1 MHIREAT
8 ETDIPGIL
16 EVLKASLG
24 ETSSKKTEK
33 VWRYK
38 HIDNP
43 FGESLVLVALEQ
55 DRIIGV
61 RAFMRWKWQKG
72 NRIYSAFRAVDTAT
86 HPKHQGKGI
95 FKKLTLRALE
105 IAKKQGDHFVFN
117 TPNEQSKPGYL
128 KMGWEEVDKLEI
140 QLAPSNPLY
149 WKFKAKRPNY
159 KINKNSNIENLKA
172 LLISAHNRK
181 VAGGMFT
188 PKTPEYLSWRFDRN
202 PLQQYHILHEDGY
215 YIAGYVKQRSRLKEF
230 RISERICSDKDS
242 ERKANK
248 AIKNLAKKFG
258 AQIISCQSGE
268 IPLSPFALTAN
279 FGPWLTLKNV
289 NLKKKDYD
297 DYKQLRNWSYSI
309 GDLELF

>member
-1 MHIREAT
+1 MQIREST
-8 ETDIPGIL
+8 ESDIPGIL

-24 ETSSKKTEK
+24 ETSSKKTEE

-61 RAFMRWKWQKG
+61 RAFMRWQWQKE
-72 NRIYSAFRAVDTAT
+72 NQIYSAFRAVDTAT
-86 HPKHQGKGI
+86 HPEHQGKGI
-95 FKKLTLRALE
+95 FKKLTLRAWE
-105 IAKKQGDHFVFN
+105 IAKEQGDHFVFN

-149 WKFKAKRPNY
+149 WKFKAKAPNY
-159 KINKNSNIENLKA
+159 KIHRNSNKENLKA

-181 VAGGMFT
+181 MGGGMFT
-188 PKTPEYLSWRFDRN
+188 PKTPEYLSWRFERN
-202 PLQQYHILHEDGY
+202 PLQQYHVLQEADY

-230 RISERICSDKDS
+230 RISERICGDKDS

-248 AIKNLAKKFG
+248 AIKNLANKFG
-258 AQIISCQSGE
+258 AQIISCQSGT
-268 IPLSPFALTAN
+268 IPLSRFGLTSN

-289 NLKKKDYD
+289 NLSKKDYES
-297 DYKQLRNWSYSI
+297 YKQLRNWNYSI